1 MDGEDLLF
9 PVKVYQYADR
19 RNKPPTPKKVEIIEI
34 DKAEQSQNM
43 KPKEIWVS
51 AFNVLTLLTPTLA
64 ILWTR
69 RGRSRKTPQIKLL
82 SYLLCLLCTL
92 VCLSR
97 LSFSATTFFIGLLI
111 SSGPTKTQTKI
122 LGPPP
127 PLQYVAHTKW
137 GTYTKYKYIQKEYWV
152 VRSGFGLR
160 GWKGFYPK
168 HIPYEIEGQ
177 FISPRPHTALIWGL
191 WCY

>member
-127 PLQYVAHTKW
+127 PHLSNMWLTPNEEHTRNTNTYKRSTEWYEVA
-137 GTYTKYKYIQKEYWV
+137 
-152 VRSGFGLR
+152 SGFVDER
-160 GWKGFYPK
+160 GSIQNTFPMRSRASSF
-168 HIPYEIEGQ
+168 HLDPTL
-177 FISPRPHTALIWGL
+177 H
-191 WCY
+191 